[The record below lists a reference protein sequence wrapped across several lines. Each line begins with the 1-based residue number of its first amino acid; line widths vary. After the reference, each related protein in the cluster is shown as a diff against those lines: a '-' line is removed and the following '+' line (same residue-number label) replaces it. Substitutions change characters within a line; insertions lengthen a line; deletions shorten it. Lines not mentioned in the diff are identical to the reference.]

1 MALESREPRS
11 LIVRLFSW
19 IWSLFVFAYR
29 AILVVTV
36 VLFLFAIFGGKRAST
51 PRIEANEPMVLVPT
65 GSIADQVDDRRE
77 RSFLRQF
84 SDAKP
89 SQVLLRDL
97 VDALDKAAADARVPF
112 VVLKLDDM
120 DGAGLPQLEEIA
132 VAMRR
137 FRAAGKPIYVYGES
151 FDQRQ
156 YYLAAEADEISLD
169 PMGSV
174 MIEGL
179 GVYTNYFKDALD
191 KLGIEINVFRVGEF
205 KSAVEPYERNDMS
218 PEARSANEAWLG
230 DLWKNY
236 GTVVGKARQLDEG
249 AIDRYVAG
257 FSAGLKK
264 HEGDAAAY
272 ALEAKL
278 VTRIETQGEFRK
290 RMIEKVGE
298 DKTHGSFR
306 QIDSD
311 SYLAAV
317 QAENLKKPATQKIAL
332 VVVQG
337 EIVDGEGDD
346 SSAGGDTVSELLDQ
360 ARRDEDVSAVVLRVN
375 SPGGSVNASEK
386 IRRAVKALQADGK
399 PVVASMSTL
408 AASGGYWVSMEA
420 DQIWAEPTTITGS
433 IGIFGLIPTV
443 SAPLNKLGVHTDGVG
458 TTPLAGAFRI
468 DRPLSA
474 EVKTIMQAQIDK
486 GYQNFIEGVSKG
498 REIPV
503 DQVNSI
509 ARGRVWSG
517 EAARGLGLVDE
528 LGGLEDARKATAK
541 LAKLEEGAY
550 QLYELQ
556 PDRNYFM
563 QLFGRYFGS
572 SRIEAGT
579 LASLIPSGVLGD
591 QAQALAGA
599 LGRLNA
605 GPGAYAYCFCEPTLG
620 GHARR

>member
-191 KLGIEINVFRVGEF
+191 KLGIEINVFRVG
-205 KSAVEPYERNDMS
+205 
-218 PEARSANEAWLG
+218 
-230 DLWKNY
+230 
-236 GTVVGKARQLDEG
+236 
-249 AIDRYVAG
+249 
-257 FSAGLKK
+257 
-264 HEGDAAAY
+264 
-272 ALEAKL
+272 
-278 VTRIETQGEFRK
+278 
-290 RMIEKVGE
+290 
-298 DKTHGSFR
+298 
-306 QIDSD
+306 
-311 SYLAAV
+311 
-317 QAENLKKPATQKIAL
+317 
-332 VVVQG
+332 
-337 EIVDGEGDD
+337 
-346 SSAGGDTVSELLDQ
+346 
-360 ARRDEDVSAVVLRVN
+360 
-375 SPGGSVNASEK
+375 
-386 IRRAVKALQADGK
+386 
-399 PVVASMSTL
+399 
-408 AASGGYWVSMEA
+408 
-420 DQIWAEPTTITGS
+420 
-433 IGIFGLIPTV
+433 
-443 SAPLNKLGVHTDGVG
+443 
-458 TTPLAGAFRI
+458 
-468 DRPLSA
+468 
-474 EVKTIMQAQIDK
+474 
-486 GYQNFIEGVSKG
+486 
-498 REIPV
+498 
-503 DQVNSI
+503 
-509 ARGRVWSG
+509 
-517 EAARGLGLVDE
+517 
-528 LGGLEDARKATAK
+528 
-541 LAKLEEGAY
+541 
-550 QLYELQ
+550 
-556 PDRNYFM
+556 
-563 QLFGRYFGS
+563 
-572 SRIEAGT
+572 
-579 LASLIPSGVLGD
+579 
-591 QAQALAGA
+591 
-599 LGRLNA
+599 
-605 GPGAYAYCFCEPTLG
+605 
-620 GHARR
+620 

>member
-1 MALESREPRS
+1 MALETREPRS

-19 IWSLFVFAYR
+19 IWTLFVFCYR
-29 AILVVTV
+29 AIIVIAVVA
-36 VLFLFAIFGGKRAST
+36 FLFAIFGGRRVSM
-51 PRIEANEPMVLVPT
+51 PRVEANLPVVLVPT
-65 GSIADQVDDRRE
+65 GAISDQVDETRE
-77 RSFLRQF
+77 RSFVRQF

-97 VDALDKAAADARVPF
+97 IDAFDKASTDDRVPF
-112 VVLKLDDM
+112 AVLKLDDL

-236 GTVVGKARQLDEG
+236 GTVVGKARQLDDA
-249 AIDRYVAG
+249 AIDRYVTG

-311 SYLAAV
+311 SYLAAL

-360 ARRDEDVSAVVLRVN
+360 ARRDEDVAAVVLRVN
-375 SPGGSVNASEK
+375 SPGGSVGASEK
-386 IRRAVKALQADGK
+386 IRRAVQALQADGK

-433 IGIFGLIPTV
+433 IGIFGLIPTIA
-443 SAPLNKLGVHTDGVG
+443 SPLNKLGVHTDGVG
-458 TTPLAGAFRI
+458 TTSLAGAFRI
-468 DRPLSA
+468 DRPLST

-486 GYQNFIEGVSKG
+486 GYRNFIEGVAKG

-517 EAARGLGLVDE
+517 EAAKGLGLVDE
-528 LGGLEDARKATAK
+528 IGGLEDARKATAK

-550 QLYELQ
+550 QLYEMQ

-579 LASLIPSGVLGD
+579 LARLIPAGALGD
-591 QAQALAGA
+591 QADALATA
-599 LGRLNA
+599 LARLNA
-605 GPGAYAYCFCEPTLG
+605 GPAAYAYCFCEPALG
-620 GHARR
+620 GHGLR